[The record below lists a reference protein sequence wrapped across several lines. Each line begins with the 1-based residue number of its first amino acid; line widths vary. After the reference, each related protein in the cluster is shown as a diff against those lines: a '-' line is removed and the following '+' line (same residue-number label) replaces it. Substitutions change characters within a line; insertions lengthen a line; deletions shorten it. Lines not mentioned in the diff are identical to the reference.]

1 MSRIPS
7 ETGDGTLRERVAV
20 ERLPPIFAG
29 YEQEPEQMS
38 AGAPG
43 KVGLLELQFK
53 AGGERTRLLPSYAS
67 GPNRV
72 QRALHLDSALPGMAY
87 AIIQSVSGGVLQGD
101 RLGLAITVR
110 DGANAHVTTQ
120 SATKLYRME
129 RNYAT
134 QAVRIIVEPGGYLEY
149 LPDYL
154 IPYRGARFY
163 QETQLV
169 VAEDATL
176 VYTEALAPGRAAA
189 GEEFDY
195 ELLFFR
201 MHAADLG
208 GRRRFTDTMVLSP
221 RHRHPRRLLGGHSN
235 VATMYILTRQV
246 AAKAL
251 ADRLHGVV
259 QEVCDVF
266 GSASALPGN
275 DGVVLRAV
283 ADDSGSIQAVLHH
296 AWCAVRAELL
306 GSGVPNIAAIKYG
319 TQPKSRPQER
329 NPKRARHEQ
338 LL

>member
-1 MSRIPS
+1 
-7 ETGDGTLRERVAV
+7 
-20 ERLPPIFAG
+20 
-29 YEQEPEQMS
+29 MS

-43 KVGLLELQFK
+43 KVGLLELQFE

-101 RLGLAITVR
+101 RLGLSITVS
-110 DGANAHVTTQ
+110 DGANAHLTTQ

-134 QAVRIIVEPGGYLEY
+134 QSVRIIVEPGGYLEY

-176 VYTEALAPGRAAA
+176 VYAEALAPGRAAA

-201 MHAADLG
+201 TQAADLG

-221 RHRHPRRLLGGHSN
+221 GHWHPRRLLGGHSN
-235 VATMYILTRQV
+235 MATMYVLTHQV
-246 AAKAL
+246 GTKAL
-251 ADRLHGVV
+251 ADRLHAVV
-259 QEVCDVF
+259 QEACDVF

-275 DGVVLRAV
+275 DGVVLRAL
-283 ADDSGSIQAVLHH
+283 ADDCGSIQAVVHN
-296 AWCAVRAELL
+296 AWSAVRAELL
-306 GSGVPNIAAIKYG
+306 GSGVPNIAAVKYG
-319 TQPKSRPQER
+319 TQPKSRPGDR
-329 NPKRARHEQ
+329 NLKRGRYEQ
-338 LL
+338 PASLL